1 MALTSYALGLFG
13 EYTKV
18 RVALGRYKVGVETLK
33 DGRLAFFMTIPPGES
48 TGGIVTEVALL
59 DTSKQAMYT
68 KELVGNEQIEF
79 EEDDE
84 GALLRVAL
92 NFKSADKTTA
102 EQSAKG

>member
-1 MALTSYALGLFG
+1 
-13 EYTKV
+13 
-18 RVALGRYKVGVETLK
+18 
-33 DGRLAFFMTIPPGES
+33 
-48 TGGIVTEVALL
+48 
-59 DTSKQAMYT
+59 MYT